1 MRYSTHIQMR
11 SETTNDIRQWFRGAM
26 QGLWPIAEGSLS
38 LRKCPCIR
46 PNCPACAR
54 GEGHSSYVLY
64 GRQGKKRLSIYV
76 PENLVPEVQAALENG
91 RRLQQLM
98 NEAGLRYVRA
108 LKRGRTDNRGKDRRT
123 RARER

>member
-1 MRYSTHIQMR
+1 MHSP
-11 SETTNDIRQWFRGAM
+11 E
-26 QGLWPIAEGSLS
+26 L
-38 LRKCPCIR
+38 
-46 PNCPACAR
+46 PACAR
-54 GEGHSSYVLY
+54 GEGHSSHVLY

-76 PENLVPEVQAALENG
+76 PEKLVPEVQAALENG

-123 RARER
+123 RERKR

>member
-54 GEGHSSYVLY
+54 GEGHSTYVLY

-108 LKRGRTDNRGKDRRT
+108 LKGRRTNSRGKDRRT
-123 RARER
+123 RERKR

>member
-1 MRYSTHIQMR
+1 MR

-108 LKRGRTDNRGKDRRT
+108 LKGGRAGSRGKDRRT
-123 RARER
+123 RERKR

>member
-1 MRYSTHIQMR
+1 MK
-11 SETTNDIRQWFRGAM
+11 SETTEDIRQWFRSALER
-26 QGLWPIAEGSLS
+26 LWPVAEGSLS
-38 LRKCPCIR
+38 LRRCPCVR

-76 PENLVPEVQAALENG
+76 PENLAAEVQAALENG

-98 NEAGLRYVRA
+98 NEVGLRYVRA
-108 LKRGRTDNRGKDRRT
+108 LKRGASRRGEGRR
-123 RARER
+123 RAQPPKR

>member
-1 MRYSTHIQMR
+1 MRYSTHIHMR
-11 SETTNDIRQWFRGAM
+11 GETTDDIRRWFRDAI
-26 QGLWPIAEGSLS
+26 QSLWPIAEGSLS

-108 LKRGRTDNRGKDRRT
+108 LKRGRTDSRGKDRRT
-123 RARER
+123 RERKR